1 MSVIID
7 NLETTLRQ
15 TILTGIDLLP
25 QLIGAAIVLAV
36 TAYVSPKLADR
47 ATNAIARLGVF
58 GRLQRTP
65 LGAAG
70 GDGAGDLRSGTSTIL
85 EVYGYVVGGSI
96 AVTILRIGLISQLA
110 SDLLFY
116 ATFVVVGLGLIA
128 LASIVASAVGDRAAR
143 WEPVEG
149 TAAEPAVGGVVQA
162 ALYLVAGVIV
172 LDLLGL
178 HTGIILV
185 VVRAATLGIALA
197 FALAIGISVGLASK
211 DHVAEYVD
219 DLIGGD
225 GTTRA
230 ATSDDD

>member
-25 QLIGAAIVLAV
+25 QLIGAAIILGLV
-36 TAYVSPKLADR
+36 AYASPKLAEK
-47 ATNAIARLGVF
+47 ATDAITRLGIF
-58 GRLQRTP
+58 GQLERTP
-65 LGAAG
+65 LGATG
-70 GDGAGDLRSGTSTIL
+70 GDGPGDLREGTEAVL
-85 EVYGYVVGGSI
+85 ELYGYVVGGAI
-96 AVTILRIGLISQLA
+96 AVTILRIGLISRLA

-116 ATFVVVGLGLIA
+116 ATFVVVGLGLLA

-149 TAAEPAVGGVVQA
+149 TAAEPAVGGLVQA

-178 HTGIILV
+178 HTGIVLV

-219 DLIGGD
+219 GVLGD
-225 GTTRA
+225 GETARA
-230 ATSDDD
+230 TTSDDD

>member
-25 QLIGAAIVLAV
+25 QLIGAAIVLGV
-36 TAYVSPKLADR
+36 VAYVAPKLAEK
-47 ATNAIARLGVF
+47 ATDAIARLGVF
-58 GRLQRTP
+58 GRLQTTP
-65 LGAAG
+65 LGATG
-70 GDGAGDLRSGTSTIL
+70 GGGTGDLRDGTETVL
-85 EVYGYVVGGSI
+85 ELYGYVVGGAI
-96 AVTILRIGLISQLA
+96 ALTILRIGLISQLA

-116 ATFVVVGLGLIA
+116 ATFVVVGLGLLA
-128 LASIVASAVGDRAAR
+128 LASIVATAVGDRAAR

-149 TAAEPAVGGVVQA
+149 TAAEPAVGGLVQA

-197 FALAIGISVGLASK
+197 FALAIGISLGLASK

-219 DLIGGD
+219 GILGD
-225 GTTRA
+225 GDRTTA
-230 ATSDDD
+230 APSDDD

>member
-15 TILTGIDLLP
+15 TVLTGIDLLP
-25 QLIGAAIVLAV
+25 QLIGAAIILAV
-36 TAYVSPKLADR
+36 TAYVSPKLADG
-47 ATNAIARLGVF
+47 ATNAIGRLGAF
-58 GRLQRTP
+58 GRLHRTP
-65 LGAAG
+65 LGATG
-70 GDGAGDLRSGTSTIL
+70 GDGADDLRDGTETIL
-85 EVYGYVVGGSI
+85 ELYGYVVGGAI
-96 AVTILRIGLISQLA
+96 ALTILRIGLISRLA

-128 LASIVASAVGDRAAR
+128 LASIVANAVGDRAAR

-149 TAAEPAVGGVVQA
+149 TAAEPAVGGLVQA

-178 HTGIILV
+178 HTGIVLV
-185 VVRAATLGIALA
+185 VVEAATLGIALA

-219 DLIGGD
+219 DLLAGGER
-225 GTTRA
+225 TRA

>member
-7 NLETTLRQ
+7 NLETTLRE

-25 QLIGAAIVLAV
+25 QLIGAAIVLGV
-36 TAYVSPKLADR
+36 VAYVAPKLAET
-47 ATNAIARLGVF
+47 ATDAIARLGVF
-58 GRLQRTP
+58 GRLETTP
-65 LGAAG
+65 LGAG
-70 GDGAGDLRSGTSTIL
+70 GDGTGDLRDGTETVL
-85 EVYGYVVGGSI
+85 ELYGYVVGGAI
-96 AVTILRIGLISQLA
+96 ALTILRIGLISQLA

-116 ATFVVVGLGLIA
+116 ATFVVVGLGLLA
-128 LASIVASAVGDRAAR
+128 LASIVATAVGNRAAR

-149 TAAEPAVGGVVQA
+149 TAAEPAVGGLVQA

-178 HTGIILV
+178 HTGIVLV
-185 VVRAATLGIALA
+185 VVEAATLGIALA

-219 DLIGGD
+219 GVLGD
-225 GTTRA
+225 GDRATA

>member
-25 QLIGAAIVLAV
+25 RLIGAAIVLGV
-36 TAYVSPKLADR
+36 VAYVAPKLAEK
-47 ATNAIARLGVF
+47 ATDVIARLGVF
-58 GRLQRTP
+58 GRLERTP
-65 LGAAG
+65 LGGTG
-70 GDGAGDLRSGTSTIL
+70 GDGTGDLRDGTETVL
-85 EVYGYVVGGSI
+85 ELYGYVVGGAI
-96 AVTILRIGLISQLA
+96 ALTILRIGLISRLA

-116 ATFVVVGLGLIA
+116 ATFVVVGLGLLA
-128 LASIVASAVGDRAAR
+128 LASIIATAVGHRAAR

-149 TAAEPAVGGVVQA
+149 TAAEPAVSGLVQA

-178 HTGIILV
+178 HTGIVLIV
-185 VVRAATLGIALA
+185 VEAATLGIALA

-211 DHVAEYVD
+211 DHVGEYVD
-219 DLIGGD
+219 GILGD
-225 GTTRA
+225 GERAAA

>member
-25 QLIGAAIVLAV
+25 QLIGAAIVLGV
-36 TAYVSPKLADR
+36 VAYVAPKLAEK
-47 ATNAIARLGVF
+47 ATDAIARLGVF
-58 GRLQRTP
+58 GRLETTP
-65 LGAAG
+65 LGATGA
-70 GDGAGDLRSGTSTIL
+70 DGTGDLRDGTETVL
-85 EVYGYVVGGSI
+85 ELYGYVVGGTI
-96 AVTILRIGLISQLA
+96 ALTILRIGLISQLA

-116 ATFVVVGLGLIA
+116 ATFVVVGLGLLA
-128 LASIVASAVGDRAAR
+128 LASIVATAAGNRAAR
-143 WEPVEG
+143 WEPVQG
-149 TAAEPAVGGVVQA
+149 TAVEPAVGGIVQA

-197 FALAIGISVGLASK
+197 FALAIGISLGLASK

-219 DLIGGD
+219 GILGEGD
-225 GTTRA
+225 RATA